1 MDDVMEP
8 RQAQALIVDDDR
20 DICRLLGHLL
30 ERAGIAV
37 QAAYDGAGALE
48 LVDALQPDVLLL
60 DVKMPNSDGM
70 DVLRR
75 IRQRYPE
82 LPVVMMTA
90 FAGVT
95 QAVEAMKT
103 GAVDYLPKPF
113 DNNKVVPLV
122 REAVAR
128 WGGKMPIACACPKEP
143 PRNAQGLHETLARMM
158 GPSAAVL
165 GLAEELAPVVETDFS
180 IVIQGETG
188 TGKELIAR
196 TIHRFSRRAR
206 GPFVAVDCGAIAENL
221 LENELFGH
229 ERGAYTGADRRGIGK
244 FEAAAGGTLFLDEI
258 GNLPLKAQATLLR
271 ALQERTIYRV
281 GGTEP
286 IAVDVRLVAA
296 SNEHFLQAVER
307 GDFREDLWYRL
318 NEFHVHLPPL
328 RERRDDILHLT
339 DTFRRQ
345 VAEELKRAVPELSA
359 AAQQRL
365 VNFDWPGNVRELRS
379 VIRRV
384 CLLPKPEIEAE
395 DIGLRSRRRMEVS
408 EVHEARE
415 LPLGELSLSEIVND
429 SVARV
434 ERTLLVK
441 ALRHAHGNKA
451 EAARLLKVDYKTIYN
466 KLKRFG
472 ITREEIGN
480 DGETI

>member
-1 MDDVMEP
+1 MDS
-8 RQAQALIVDDDR
+8 RQAQALIVDDDQ

-37 QAAYDGAGALE
+37 ASAHDGAVALE
-48 LVDALQPDVLLL
+48 LVDSVQPDVLLL

-75 IRQRYPE
+75 IRQRYPD

-128 WGGKMPIACACPKEP
+128 RYGNVVALND
-143 PRNAQGLHETLARMM
+143 PRNSDSQPPTGALGLRETLGRMM
-158 GPSAAVL
+158 GPSAAVM
-165 GLAEELAPVVETDFS
+165 GLADELAPVVETDFS

-188 TGKELIAR
+188 TGKELVAR
-196 TIHRFSRRAR
+196 TIHRFSRRAK

-271 ALQERTIYRV
+271 ALQERVIYRV

-286 IAVDVRLVAA
+286 IAVDVRVVAA

-318 NEFHVHLPPL
+318 NEFHLHLSPL
-328 RERRDDILHLT
+328 RERRDDILHLA
-339 DTFRRQ
+339 DIFRRQ
-345 VAEELKRAVPELSA
+345 VAEELKRPVPALSA
-359 AAQQRL
+359 AAEQRL

-384 CLLPKPEIEAE
+384 CLLRKPEIEAE
-395 DIGLRSRRRMEVS
+395 DIGLRSRRRMEVC
-408 EVHEARE
+408 EAQEARE
-415 LPLGELSLSEIVND
+415 LPLGQLSLSEIVND

-441 ALRHAHGNKA
+441 ALRHARGTKA

-472 ITREEIGN
+472 ITREEIGD